1 MQHERD
7 ETLERIE
14 SARATA
20 GDADVKTCGNCHLR
34 LGHSQKKCTLPKC
47 TDVFSCGLEKR
58 HPGQFN
64 KRRLDQET
72 SKQKKLVSEAE
83 EELKRRTSSFQTVQK
98 SKTKQIENNLVENR
112 KGDYTNAH
120 GILDWNL
127 LRKHTLL
134 IENYCKKHMNGKI
147 PGKQSI
153 KNVLKKATQDYKE
166 SGCEKAI
173 NRSKKR
179 KGNPAKNALQEHDI
193 NFPSA
198 SKVSSDSEPEESDD
212 FIPKVDSKPSSD
224 LSRCMPNTA
233 QEEENQ
239 IELAIQASLQ
249 GKHRGFDPNY
259 LHPNVVNPAAMP
271 MPMFSWSNFDYYN
284 PAHFLPPQLP
294 PYYNQYYGGQASTVT
309 SSTATSSQAKSANS
323 TADTSTGMTNVS
335 SEVNL
340 VPEISEEAAAMAL
353 MTLHRKN

>member
-1 MQHERD
+1 
-7 ETLERIE
+7 
-14 SARATA
+14 
-20 GDADVKTCGNCHLR
+20 
-34 LGHSQKKCTLPKC
+34 
-47 TDVFSCGLEKR
+47 
-58 HPGQFN
+58 
-64 KRRLDQET
+64 
-72 SKQKKLVSEAE
+72 
-83 EELKRRTSSFQTVQK
+83 
-98 SKTKQIENNLVENR
+98 
-112 KGDYTNAH
+112 
-120 GILDWNL
+120 
-127 LRKHTLL
+127 
-134 IENYCKKHMNGKI
+134 MNGKI

-179 KGNPAKNALQEHDI
+179 RKGNPAKNALHEHGI

-212 FIPKVDSKPSSD
+212 FIPEVDS
-224 LSRCMPNTA
+224 NTA

-239 IELAIQASLQ
+239 IELTIQASLQ

-271 MPMFSWSNFDYYN
+271 MPMFSWPIFDYYN
-284 PAHFLPPQLP
+284 PAYFLPSQLP
-294 PYYNQYYGGQASTVT
+294 SYYNQYYSGQASTVT
-309 SSTATSSQAKSANS
+309 SSSATSSQAKSTSDTATSSQAKSTSDTATSLQAKSTSDTATCSHAKSENS

-335 SEVNL
+335 SKVNL

>member
-1 MQHERD
+1 M
-7 ETLERIE
+7 
-14 SARATA
+14 
-20 GDADVKTCGNCHLR
+20 
-34 LGHSQKKCTLPKC
+34 GHSQKKCTLPKC
-47 TDVFSCGLEKR
+47 TDVFSCALEKH
-58 HPGQFN
+58 HPGQVN
-64 KRRLDQET
+64 RRRLDQET
-72 SKQKKLVSEAE
+72 SKQQKLVSEAE

-112 KGDYTNAH
+112 KGDYTNGH

-166 SGCEKAI
+166 SGCEKQLI
-173 NRSKKR
+173 VL
-179 KGNPAKNALQEHDI
+179 KNVKVIQLKMRYMATI

-271 MPMFSWSNFDYYN
+271 MPMFPWPNFD
-284 PAHFLPPQLP
+284 LLQSCTL
-294 PYYNQYYGGQASTVT
+294 
-309 SSTATSSQAKSANS
+309 STAT
-323 TADTSTGMTNVS
+323 
-335 SEVNL
+335 L
-340 VPEISEEAAAMAL
+340 L
-353 MTLHRKN
+353 